1 MSGKL
6 LKKYSAVE
14 GGFSYVGAVAAF
26 LVVTVIYSFAVGALE
41 EGSAVYEV
49 VSFLFNILIQL
60 CFLVAALLPARN
72 LGSRMTY
79 TSCGCPDC
87 GRAAAPPRGSTA
99 V

>member
-49 VSFLFNILIQL
+49 VSFLFNILIQVVQISL
-60 CFLVAALLPARN
+60 IIHIIIHL
-72 LGSRMTY
+72 TY
-79 TSCGCPDC
+79 CRRELFISH
-87 GRAAAPPRGSTA
+87 
-99 V
+99 VL